1 MQLGLCR
8 VVDAAAHGAGCTLGQ
23 RLRQQSGLCVQ
34 KGFVQRIPPG
44 MGLLLGF
51 GGSAVG
57 ILRTVGLLCLLL
69 AGGKPLVQ
77 GGKGGAALGQ
87 LLFPVLQGQQPGGSI
102 FQRGQLLFSSGQRCV
117 QCGQLGAFCFGLG
130 SGQLGSIPRG
140 LLLMH
145 RASSSS

>member
-1 MQLGLCR
+1 
-8 VVDAAAHGAGCTLGQ
+8 
-23 RLRQQSGLCVQ
+23 
-34 KGFVQRIPPG
+34 

-69 AGGKPLVQ
+69 AGSKPLVQ

-102 FQRGQLLFSSGQRCV
+102 FPRGQLLFSSGQRCV
-117 QCGQLGAFCFGLG
+117 QCGQLGAFRFGLG

-140 LLLMH
+140 LLLMAQGIQLIVGGKGRLPALRPAVRPAGGPAGRH
-145 RASSSS
+145 PADVVLRPAWLRCP